1 MKKLLLLAFVI
12 VLASCNQ
19 TKIAYI
25 NVEDLMK
32 DYEGTKALEETLKA
46 KQEEM
51 AKELDSISAP
61 FQLKVQEYYK
71 TAQKMSAQ
79 KRAETEQALQ
89 QENQALQ
96 GMQQQASQALQQENQ
111 VLSEAITKKVD
122 SFVSVYSKSNGI
134 NLVLGTSGN
143 GTVMYG
149 DDNLN
154 VTSAIL
160 ELLNKDFSK
169 E

>member
-1 MKKLLLLAFVI
+1 MKKLLLVAFAI

-46 KQEEM
+46 KQDVM
-51 AKELDSISAP
+51 AKELDSLSAP
-61 FQLKVQEYYK
+61 FQTKVQEYYQN
-71 TAQKMSAQ
+71 AQKMSAQ
-79 KRAETEQALQ
+79 KRAQTEQGLQQEQQMLQLKQQQASQTLQ
-89 QENQALQ
+89 QENQ
-96 GMQQQASQALQQENQ
+96 E
-111 VLSEAITKKVD
+111 LSETITKKVD
-122 SFVSVYSKSNGI
+122 SFVTEYAKLKGF

-149 DDNLN
+149 DETLN
-154 VTSAIL
+154 ITNEIL
-160 ELLNKDFSK
+160 VILNEDFTK
-169 E
+169 K

>member
-1 MKKLLLLAFVI
+1 MKKLILLAFVI
-12 VLASCNQ
+12 VFASCNQ

-25 NVEDLMK
+25 NVEDLMN
-32 DYEGTKALEETLKA
+32 DYDATKALQETLKG
-46 KQEEM
+46 KQEVM

-71 TAQKMSAQ
+71 NAQKMSTS

-89 QENQALQ
+89 QENQMLQ
-96 GMQQQASQALQQENQ
+96 ARQQQAGQVLQQENQ
-111 VLSEAITKKVD
+111 QLSEAITKKVD
-122 SFVSVYSKSNGI
+122 SFVADYAKVNGL
-134 NLVLGTSGN
+134 NLVFGTSGN

-154 VTSAIL
+154 VTGAIL
-160 ELLNKDFSK
+160 EILNKDFSK
-169 E
+169 

>member
-1 MKKLLLLAFVI
+1 MKKLLLVAFVI
-12 VLASCNQ
+12 VLASCSQ

-32 DYEGTKALEETLKA
+32 DYDGTKALEETLKG
-46 KQEEM
+46 KQEAM
-51 AKELDSISAP
+51 ASQLDSLSAP
-61 FQLKVQEYYK
+61 FQVKVQEYYK
-71 TAQKMSAQ
+71 EAPTMSVQ
-79 KRAETEQALQ
+79 KRTEVEQALQ

-96 GMQQQASQALQQENQ
+96 SMQQQASQALQQENQ
-111 VLSEAITKKVD
+111 TLSEAITKKVD
-122 SFVSVYSKSNGI
+122 SFVAVYAKSNGL

-149 DDNLN
+149 DDNMN

-160 ELLNKDFSK
+160 EALNKDFAK
-169 E
+169 Q

>member
-1 MKKLLLLAFVI
+1 MKKLLLVAFVI
-12 VLASCNQ
+12 VLSSCNQ

-32 DYEGTKALEETLKA
+32 DYEGTKALEETLKG
-46 KQEEM
+46 KQEVM
-51 AKELDSISAP
+51 AKELDSVSAP
-61 FQLKVQEYYK
+61 FQVKVQEYYK
-71 TAQKMSAQ
+71 NAPSMSTQ
-79 KRAETEQALQ
+79 QRAEAEQALQ
-89 QENQALQ
+89 QENQVLQ
-96 GMQQQASQALQQENQ
+96 ARQQQAGQALQQENQ
-111 VLSEAITKKVD
+111 TLSEAITKKVD
-122 SFVSVYSKSNGI
+122 SFVTIYAKSKGL

-160 ELLNKDFSK
+160 EVLNKDFAK

>member
-1 MKKLLLLAFVI
+1 MIQSRIHLILLLFFPVFIYA
-12 VLASCNQ
+12 Q
-19 TKIAYI
+19 
-25 NVEDLMK
+25 
-32 DYEGTKALEETLKA
+32 
-46 KQEEM
+46 
-51 AKELDSISAP
+51 ELDSISAP
-61 FQLKVQEYYK
+61 FQLKVQEYYQK
-71 TAQKMSAQ
+71 AQKMSAQ

-89 QENQALQ
+89 QEQQGLQAR
-96 GMQQQASQALQQENQ
+96 QQQAGQLLQAENQ
-111 VLSEAITKKVD
+111 KLSEAITKKVD
-122 SFVSVYSKSNGI
+122 SFVSDFAKANGL

-160 ELLNKDFSK
+160 EILNKDFSK

>member
-1 MKKLLLLAFVI
+1 MKKLILLAFVI
-12 VLASCNQ
+12 VFASCNQ

-32 DYEGTKALEETLKA
+32 DYDATKALEETLKG

-51 AKELDSISAP
+51 AKELDSVSAP
-61 FQLKVQEYYK
+61 FQLKVQEYYQK
-71 TAQKMSAQ
+71 AQKMSAQ

-89 QENQALQ
+89 QEQQALQ
-96 GMQQQASQALQQENQ
+96 ARQQQAGQLLQQENQ
-111 VLSEAITKKVD
+111 KLSEAITKKVD
-122 SFVSVYSKSNGI
+122 SFVSDYAKANGL

-160 ELLNKDFSK
+160 EILNKDFSK